1 MPVASRLDRHG
12 AAGSSAR
19 SSQAEGA
26 RERAHRRLVDRRLDV
41 GMAYAVRCRR
51 LEAGAPVAEVVEIGA
66 GHDRR
71 LGARRDRAVQVGL
84 AEEAA
89 VGRVGEVVGV
99 GELAGID
106 DRETP
111 AFAARMVL
119 DASGRLRR
127 HRGRYRVH
135 HLRAATEPA
144 SCRHGER
151 HAVDAAAHRDRDRRR
166 CPRAPH
172 PARPTSPRRCS
183 TLLLRPPVP
192 ALRPRAAGSI
202 ARRAH
207 RRSLDPSPPWR
218 CAIRPGGSRS

>member
-1 MPVASRLDRHG
+1 MPVASRLDRQG

-19 SSQAEGA
+19 SCRPIGA
-26 RERAHRRLVDRRLDV
+26 RERSHRRLVDRRLDV

-71 LGARRDRAVQVGL
+71 LGARRNRAVQVGL

-111 AFAARMVL
+111 ALAARMVL
-119 DASGRLRR
+119 DAGGSLGR

-135 HLRAATEPA
+135 HLRAVAEPA
-144 SCRHGER
+144 SCRHGKR
-151 HAVDAAAHRDRDRRR
+151 HAVDAAAHRDRDR
-166 CPRAPH
+166 AD
-172 PARPTSPRRCS
+172 AREHRIEFGR
-183 TLLLRPPVP
+183 LLRD
-192 ALRPRAAGSI
+192 AAQSSSFGSSARASA
-202 ARRAH
+202 ARR
-207 RRSLDPSPPWR
+207 RLDRTACPSPLT
-218 CAIRPGGSRS
+218 